1 MKYGVQLKIPITNNK
16 LEYEAIMIGLR
27 IAQALVAKNVLLRNG
42 SQPIVR
48 QVKGDLEAKKT
59 SMHKYLKLT
68 N

>member
-16 LEYEAIMIGLR
+16 LEYETIMMRLR

-42 SQPIVR
+42 SQLIVR
-48 QVKGDLEAKKT
+48 QVKGDFEVKET
-59 SMHKYLKLT
+59 SMHKYLKLM

>member
-27 IAQALVAKNVLLRNG
+27 IARALVAKNVLLRNG
-42 SQPIVR
+42 SQLIVR
-48 QVKGDLEAKKT
+48 QVKGDFKAKET

>member
-42 SQPIVR
+42 SQLIVR
-48 QVKGDLEAKKT
+48 QVKGDFEAKET